1 MFWVKPINLSLMQ
14 SFHAQSWFFK
24 SALSVQLA
32 KAVHIQVTQAEG
44 LWAFKLAEQDWNFRS
59 CDGIDQVFHCMFE
72 SETSE
77 KCAIWRTKM
86 SYVVRHGLGPAV
98 LEEISKDII
107 ASAGCITLL
116 LDETATAQVKK
127 QCDFSIQY
135 WSEELDQVWTRY
147 ITSKMF
153 VHTLAEHLMQLTLD
167 VLEECFLAVEKIANI
182 LTDRININ
190 KSLHKKLDSKL
201 KESYLHPGLL
211 PFNPCNL
218 HKFHNTFLKDITIYG
233 KNSEN
238 LTFELHAWFKISL

>member
-1 MFWVKPINLSLMQ
+1 MQ

-86 SYVVRHGLGPAV
+86 PYVVRHGLGPAV

-135 WSEELDQVWTRY
+135 WSEELDEVWTRY

-167 VLEECFLAVEKIANI
+167 V
-182 LTDRININ
+182 
-190 KSLHKKLDSKL
+190 
-201 KESYLHPGLL
+201 
-211 PFNPCNL
+211 
-218 HKFHNTFLKDITIYG
+218 
-233 KNSEN
+233 
-238 LTFELHAWFKISL
+238 